1 MLRNHISDDIEHFKP
16 STYRPGLCNSEF
28 TGFISTNLILIISLI
43 KLKIPLSKNGFYVN
57 LYENEESNKQN
68 YLKV

>member
-1 MLRNHISDDIEHFKP
+1 MYFKLLNLTLLVCIYMLRNHVSNDIEHFKP

-43 KLKIPLSKNGFYVN
+43 KLKIPFLKNGF
-57 LYENEESNKQN
+57 
-68 YLKV
+68 